1 VVLCLATA
9 HIRALVLSQP
19 STVAFDWLRKRRW
32 NALLGIRGNVRLATD
47 PCQAGQP
54 LSAWLPHRESVAY
67 LNEVWLTEERCGPRN
82 SLAWWDKNDRGELIC
97 YALMTTLK
105 ANWQT

>member
-1 VVLCLATA
+1 
-9 HIRALVLSQP
+9 
-19 STVAFDWLRKRRW
+19 
-32 NALLGIRGNVRLATD
+32 VRLRRS
-47 PCQAGQP
+47 AGVTFR
-54 LSAWLPHRESVAY
+54 SESVAY